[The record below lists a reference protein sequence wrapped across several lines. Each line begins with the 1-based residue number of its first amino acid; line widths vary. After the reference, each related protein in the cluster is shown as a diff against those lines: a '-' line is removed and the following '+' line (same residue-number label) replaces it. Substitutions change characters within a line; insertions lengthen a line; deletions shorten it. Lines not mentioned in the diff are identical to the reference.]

1 MDFVRSNF
9 LQNPYFN
16 NLIDLRCPL
25 TKPKMQLKNLNYMT
39 WLDKILTKGTF
50 VLDYR
55 VIERPVSSI
64 GETELE
70 KRSLHKMIFLPLKLR
85 KTVRLPGH

>member
-1 MDFVRSNF
+1 
-9 LQNPYFN
+9 
-16 NLIDLRCPL
+16 
-25 TKPKMQLKNLNYMT
+25 MT
-39 WLDKILTKGTF
+39 SLDKILTKGTF

-55 VIERPVSSI
+55 VIERPVSNI

>member
-1 MDFVRSNF
+1 MSTHET
-9 LQNPYFN
+9 QNAAK
-16 NLIDLRCPL
+16 
-25 TKPKMQLKNLNYMT
+25 KPQLYMT
-39 WLDKILTKGTF
+39 WLDKILTKCIF

>member
-1 MDFVRSNF
+1 
-9 LQNPYFN
+9 
-16 NLIDLRCPL
+16 
-25 TKPKMQLKNLNYMT
+25 MT
-39 WLDKILTKGTF
+39 SLEEILTKGNI